1 MNAIATTCENRT
13 IASSCFRIPRATL
26 RKSELC
32 NYAVSDTRCEFRS
45 GPIVFA
51 QALPGADRIMDALVA
66 AHDAAARMI
75 DTSIV
80 RVHGARIADNNHQD
94 MGHS

>member
-1 MNAIATTCENRT
+1 
-13 IASSCFRIPRATL
+13 
-26 RKSELC
+26 
-32 NYAVSDTRCEFRS
+32 
-45 GPIVFA
+45 VFA

-94 MGHS
+94 MGTHEGA